1 MIQNSKF
8 GYSEKEKELN
18 WAAEYAKRE
27 IKKHREAVPI
37 DHPDKSVTTEKIAAG
52 AVIAE
57 KIATDAVTT
66 AKIAS
71 GAVNVNKIADGHVIL
86 KKLSSDIQSEIVKIP
101 EFLCYAEP
109 VHLTDFE
116 KTYAGYEILPE
127 IEINKFFKLE
137 NDTDRALT
145 EFRGHD
151 DYYTPLSSKILPG
164 ETRICILLKRASG
177 GAEPQNGYLFVLD
190 DTDTKSLINK
200 EILERKNADNSLQ
213 KTITTLQ
220 NNINDEISERKNAD
234 TALEQRITSALFGD
248 ELMTHTVKFVAPE
261 NKPTLYWDGDQEYYG
276 EFISL
281 DVDLINSFYIDGK
294 QISGE
299 FHEYCLTIPCDSDAY
314 VVIKYNFVENTC
326 IIIASKSAVP
336 STISGNVWTFTLYRY
351 YDIRLDF
358 KMDSSSPTGDRYVF
372 EGCNTDYIEPNED
385 TTGNTYTITNTYER
399 LPTLDNFN
407 TENRGSFLDA
417 INEVEKRIDELEAA
431 PWQISLGS
439 EEPEGNNYIWFAPY
453 VPQNSAQEVVLQT
466 VDYNGDETKLH
477 VDVDGETN
485 TTDNTAVSDEDG
497 TKVILFE

>member
-1 MIQNSKF
+1 MKLDFNFTGKTLLKDWWKQVKTNFQTVQDDFNSHVSDFNTAKTALENKIISEADARNKADTALQNNINKH
-8 GYSEKEKELN
+8 
-18 WAAEYAKRE
+18 AAEKATDSKYSHVKLS
-27 IKKHREAVPI
+27 
-37 DHPDKSVTTEKIAAG
+37 DSVTSASGISGATAATPAAVKTAYDKAVEVQNNLDTEKSNRQNADTVLQQNIDTEAA
-52 AVIAE
+52 
-57 KIATDAVTT
+57 
-66 AKIAS
+66 
-71 GAVNVNKIADGHVIL
+71 NR
-86 KKLSSDIQSEIVKIP
+86 Q
-101 EFLCYAEP
+101 
-109 VHLTDFE
+109 
-116 KTYAGYEILPE
+116 
-127 IEINKFFKLE
+127 
-137 NDTDRALT
+137 
-145 EFRGHD
+145 
-151 DYYTPLSSKILPG
+151 
-164 ETRICILLKRASG
+164 
-177 GAEPQNGYLFVLD
+177 
-190 DTDTKSLINK
+190 
-200 EILERKNADNSLQ
+200 NADNTLQ
-213 KTITTLQ
+213 QKINTEAATRQAAERVLQ
-220 NNINDEISERKNAD
+220 NNINDEISERKSAD
-234 TALEQRITSALFGD
+234 AALEQRITSALFGD

-358 KMDSSSPTGDRYVF
+358 KMDSSSPTGGRYVF

-407 TENRGSFLDA
+407 TENKGSFLDA
-417 INEVEKRIDELEAA
+417 INEVEKRIDEIEAA

-466 VDYNGDETKLH
+466 IDYNGDETKLH
-477 VDVDGETN
+477 VDVDGGTN